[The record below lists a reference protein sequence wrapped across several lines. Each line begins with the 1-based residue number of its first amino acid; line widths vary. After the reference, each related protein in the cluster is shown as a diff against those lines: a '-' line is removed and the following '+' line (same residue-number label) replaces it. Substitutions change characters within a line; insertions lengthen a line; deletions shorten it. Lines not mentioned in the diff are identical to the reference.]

1 MVVKKKGMPESTP
14 SKNYQCSGERPLTR
28 LRYKISTL
36 IQWFR
41 GLSIAVFNLFKTIL

>member
-14 SKNYQCSGERPLTR
+14 KQIINASGERPSMKR
-28 LRYKISTL
+28 RYKIFVL

>member
-14 SKNYQCSGERPLTR
+14 KQIINASGERPSTKR
-28 LRYKISTL
+28 RYTIFAL

-41 GLSIAVFNLFKTIL
+41 GVSIAVFNLFKTIL

>member
-14 SKNYQCSGERPLTR
+14 NTNYQCSGERPSTKR
-28 LRYKISTL
+28 RYTIFAL